1 MKSNQIR
8 LIVIS
13 MGMFL
18 LFSLSNGLQ
27 AQTTGWNIT
36 PAIKATKNPVPTSK
50 GSIAD
55 GKELYTKHCKSCH
68 GSTGLGDGTRA
79 ATLDVACGDFS
90 SSKFQSSTDGEIFF
104 QLSTGKG
111 KMPAFKR
118 LVPEDNSRWAIVNYI
133 RTLAAK

>member
-18 LFSLSNGLQ
+18 LFSLSNGMQ

-50 GSIAD
+50 ESIAD
-55 GKELYTKHCKSCH
+55 GKELYSKHCKSCH
-68 GSTGLGDGTRA
+68 GSAGLGDGTRA
-79 ATLDVACGDFS
+79 STLD
-90 SSKFQSSTDGEIFF
+90 
-104 QLSTGKG
+104 
-111 KMPAFKR
+111 
-118 LVPEDNSRWAIVNYI
+118 
-133 RTLAAK
+133 